1 MSAFAEFGLLC
12 ATLNI
17 ITRLLVVSATKSV
30 PEIGSTSIKNGVLII
45 I

>member
-17 ITRLLVVSATKSV
+17 ITRLLFLSATKSV
-30 PEIGSTSIKNGVLII
+30 PEIGSTSIKCGKLII